1 VRDRRIAAGTTAPS
15 FRAATAGVDFDR
27 GFLRIAA
34 RGIKAAVEKAE
45 LGDGVTAHTLRH
57 GFGSMLIRLGLDP
70 VTVSKQMGHKNAN
83 VTLAIYAHEFEQQRT
98 ADDTRTR
105 LADGFGHLLAARS

>member
-1 VRDRRIAAGTTAPS
+1 MTLADI
-15 FRAATAGVDFDR
+15 
-27 GFLRIAA
+27 
-34 RGIKAAVEKAE
+34 E
-45 LGDGVTAHTLRH
+45 LGDGITEHTLRH